1 MQTLIEPKTRGV
13 SPQLPHCITT
23 IGVYNMGQTIQ
34 FVSKDAVLNSNIESA
49 IEKISATTP
58 LSLPGET
65 SDIVSS
71 YIEKIQGNYNVDR
84 AKQDTESAINL
95 MYIAYNTTP
104 QEEAETRKKIE
115 DVAEE
120 LKTAQEDSALAMQS
134 ALTAATGISQ
144 RIHRSFDEWIEV
156 RAPLE
161 DANESAVGE
170 LKDYLK
176 DDLLDLA
183 EKIKKK
189 SILLKEDLEKTSTL
203 YESIIKNIL
212 TVTQN
217 SELLLSERLKDK
229 QRMKEEI
236 LKMKAREHA
245 LEKLVEELKADVK
258 RYNDMA
264 AEFEKRATT
273 AEERAFILS
282 LVQIGAQ
289 VIAAALPPIAAA
301 ATASST
307 GGGSVVAS
315 GVASTMTRSKDTLE
329 ETAGDSK
336 GEHTGGKKTEKLR
349 EKAEAQEKLE
359 LLNNE
364 ITELSGEIESLKAS
378 KSKEEKPNTK
388 GRDDK
393 HDGHSSEDAGHASS
407 LDERIQTKE
416 GELEKKKKERNTLS
430 VTLAS
435 LSDSIAAFDR
445 GLDKVVEKYEGTARS
460 LREMQMKMLD
470 KAEEFEKAKREQNS
484 ELDEIRVLLAGKRD
498 KEESLQLTIRSLNL
512 SVTALKRAKE
522 IVDELSLFFKFF
534 AAFMERTIEEIKDDI
549 EECSKALEKKKL
561 RPSAIT
567 NLVKLGDRFFIC
579 RQAEWHAI
587 NTVCSK
593 FLASFDSGAHLSIRL
608 MAIYLSED
616 ELRSYLKTVPETL
629 QKIIDSRKA
638 ASTGKIQNLADYRKD
653 LQQGVVG

>member
-1 MQTLIEPKTRGV
+1 
-13 SPQLPHCITT
+13 
-23 IGVYNMGQTIQ
+23 MGQTIQ
-34 FVSKDAVLNSNIESA
+34 FVSKDAVLNGNIESA
-49 IEKISATTP
+49 IRKISAVKP

-84 AKQDTESAINL
+84 ATQDTESAINL
-95 MYIAYNTTP
+95 LYIAYNTTP
-104 QEEAETRKKIE
+104 QEEADTRKKIE
-115 DVAEE
+115 DVAED
-120 LKTAQEDSALAMQS
+120 LKIAQENSAVAMQS

-144 RIHRSFDEWIEV
+144 GIHRSFDEWLAV
-156 RAPLE
+156 RAPLK
-161 DANESAVGE
+161 DANDSAVDD
-170 LKDYLK
+170 LKEYLK
-176 DDLLDLA
+176 EDLLDLA
-183 EKIKKK
+183 EKIREK
-189 SILLKEDLEKTSTL
+189 STMLKDALEKISIV
-203 YESIIKNIL
+203 YDSIIKNIV

-217 SELLLSERLKDK
+217 SESLLAGRLKDK
-229 QRMKEEI
+229 ERMKEEI
-236 LKMKAREHA
+236 SKMKARENA
-245 LEKLVEELKADVK
+245 LDKLVEELKADVK

-307 GGGSVVAS
+307 GGASVVAS
-315 GVASTMTRSKDTLE
+315 GVASTMTRSKDTLG
-329 ETAGDSK
+329 ETAGERK
-336 GEHTGGKKTEKLR
+336 GEHTGGKKTEKLK
-349 EKAEAQEKLE
+349 EKAKAQEKLE
-359 LLNNE
+359 VLDTE
-364 ITELSGEIESLKAS
+364 ITELSSEIESLKAS
-378 KSKEEKPNTK
+378 KSKEEKLNTK
-388 GRDDK
+388 GHDDK
-393 HDGHSSEDAGHASS
+393 HDGHSSEDAGHASG
-407 LDERIQTKE
+407 LDERIQKKE
-416 GELEKKKKERNTLS
+416 VELAKKKKLRNALS

-435 LSDSIAAFDR
+435 LSDSIAALDK
-445 GLDKVVEKYEGTARS
+445 GLDKVVEKYEGTSRS

-522 IVDELSLFFKFF
+522 IVDELSLLFKYF
-534 AAFMERTIEEIKDDI
+534 AAFMERTVEEIKDDI
-549 EECSKALEKKKL
+549 EEYSKALRKKKL
-561 RPSAIT
+561 RPRAIKG
-567 NLVKLGDRFFIC
+567 LVEIGDRFFIR

-593 FLASFDSGAHLSIRL
+593 FFASFDSGARLSIRL
-608 MAIYLSED
+608 MAIYISED
-616 ELRSYLKTVPETL
+616 ELKSYLKTVPETL

-638 ASTGKIQNLADYRKD
+638 ASTGRIQNLADYRKD